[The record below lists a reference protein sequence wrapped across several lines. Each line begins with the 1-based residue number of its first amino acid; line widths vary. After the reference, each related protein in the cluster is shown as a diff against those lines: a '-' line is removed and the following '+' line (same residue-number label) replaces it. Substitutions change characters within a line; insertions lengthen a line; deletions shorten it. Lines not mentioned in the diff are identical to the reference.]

1 MLRFTRLVAAGLIA
15 ASSIVAAQE
24 PRLEVLDRL
33 LPGNWTLHEIGSA
46 APGRSMCISDTSLLL
61 QIHHDASTVCTRFVA
76 SAGPRSATI
85 DYTCPGAGHGRT
97 TLNAQSPILVRIQT
111 QGLAGG
117 SPFDM
122 DYEARRGGACV
133 RSGRN

>member
-1 MLRFTRLVAAGLIA
+1 MLRFARLVAAGLIS
-15 ASSIVAAQE
+15 ASAVATAQG
-24 PRLEVLDRL
+24 PRLLVLDRL

-46 APGRSMCISDTSLLL
+46 APGRALCVSDPGLLL
-61 QIHHDASTVCTRFVA
+61 QIHHGATTECPRFVV

-97 TLNAQSPILVRIQT
+97 TLIAESPSLVRIQT

-122 DYEARRGGACV
+122 DYEARRSGACV
-133 RSGRN
+133 SPARN